1 MERLQESHS
10 VLGWND
16 SRGVLLSRDGTTPGE
31 SFSPGMKRL
40 QRGHSVF
47 GWNDSRK
54 LLLSRDGTT
63 FGESIHPR
71 TEGLQRSHSVLG
83 LNDSRGIILSGIE
96 RLHGSYSFLDGA
108 TLGSH
113 SVLEWNDSRGVLQ
126 SWNRTSPGE
135 SFCYGMERLEGS
147 ISVLGS
153 NVSSGVILS

>member
-1 MERLQESHS
+1 MYASCTGL
-10 VLGWND
+10 VLAVIEVAR
-16 SRGVLLSRDGTTPGE
+16 SPSE
-31 SFSPGMKRL
+31 SFR
-40 QRGHSVF
+40 
-47 GWNDSRK
+47 SR
-54 LLLSRDGTT
+54 TPH
-63 FGESIHPR
+63 IHPR

-126 SWNRTSPGE
+126 SWNRTTPGE
-135 SFCYGMERLEGS
+135 SFCHGMERLQGS